1 MLVINAYLMLAV
13 IPIIYRQC
21 KGTTKFELHKEK
33 ERFFQLPLLLYSFFI
48 PSLLPPYSRQQS
60 TGLFLRNESLPGLV
74 IVEDAD
80 LGNLT
85 LRFVHIFNRRIGD
98 IFRCP
103 FYTVCLRLVKERW
116 RSRGV

>member
-48 PSLLPPYSRQQS
+48 PSLFLLYPCFIPDSRAPAYFFGTKVSQ
-60 TGLFLRNESLPGLV
+60 V
-74 IVEDAD
+74 
-80 LGNLT
+80 
-85 LRFVHIFNRRIGD
+85 
-98 IFRCP
+98 
-103 FYTVCLRLVKERW
+103 
-116 RSRGV
+116 

>member
-48 PSLLPPYSRQQS
+48 PSLFLLYYHLIPDSRTAIYFFGTKVSQVWS
-60 TGLFLRNESLPGLV
+60 S
-74 IVEDAD
+74 
-80 LGNLT
+80 
-85 LRFVHIFNRRIGD
+85 
-98 IFRCP
+98 
-103 FYTVCLRLVKERW
+103 
-116 RSRGV
+116 

>member
-48 PSLLPPYSRQQS
+48 P
-60 TGLFLRNESLPGLV
+60 T
-74 IVEDAD
+74 
-80 LGNLT
+80 
-85 LRFVHIFNRRIGD
+85 
-98 IFRCP
+98 
-103 FYTVCLRLVKERW
+103 
-116 RSRGV
+116 

>member
-48 PSLLPPYSRQQS
+48 PLYSFFIATLFPAAEHLPISSERKSPRSGHRRRCGSR
-60 TGLFLRNESLPGLV
+60 
-74 IVEDAD
+74 
-80 LGNLT
+80 
-85 LRFVHIFNRRIGD
+85 
-98 IFRCP
+98 
-103 FYTVCLRLVKERW
+103 
-116 RSRGV
+116 

>member
-48 PSLLPPYSRQQS
+48 PDSRAPVYFFGTKVSQVWS
-60 TGLFLRNESLPGLV
+60 S
-74 IVEDAD
+74 
-80 LGNLT
+80 
-85 LRFVHIFNRRIGD
+85 
-98 IFRCP
+98 
-103 FYTVCLRLVKERW
+103 
-116 RSRGV
+116 

>member
-48 PSLLPPYSRQQS
+48 A
-60 TGLFLRNESLPGLV
+60 TLFPTAEHRSISSERKFPRSG
-74 IVEDAD
+74 
-80 LGNLT
+80 
-85 LRFVHIFNRRIGD
+85 HRRRCG
-98 IFRCP
+98 FR
-103 FYTVCLRLVKERW
+103 
-116 RSRGV
+116 

>member
-1 MLVINAYLMLAV
+1 MLAVNAHLMLAV

-48 PSLLPPYSRQQS
+48 SSLLPPYSRQQS
-60 TGLFLRNESLPGLV
+60 SDLFLRNESLPGLI

-80 LGNLT
+80 FGNLA
-85 LRFVHIFNRRIGD
+85 
-98 IFRCP
+98 
-103 FYTVCLRLVKERW
+103 
-116 RSRGV
+116 